1 MSTVGHSK
9 ITIRQPKPLKA
20 KIAKAAALRGMTV
33 TSFINGMLEIAA
45 ERTLLAWLRTGIT
58 VIGLGF
64 MVAKF
69 GLFLS
74 YIAPQMHADPRRTQL
89 AMVVGVLMV
98 LLGAVCSLGAA
109 IQFRRFIATL
119 SQPEVPPR
127 WSTSFVSWIAFAVS
141 AVGLLLAVYLLV

>member
-1 MSTVGHSK
+1 MSY
-9 ITIRQPKPLKA
+9 
-20 KIAKAAALRGMTV
+20 
-33 TSFINGMLEIAA
+33 LEDPRVYFAA

-74 YIAPQMHADPRRTQL
+74 YIAPQTHADPRRTQC

-98 LLGAVCSLGAA
+98 LLGAACSLGAA
-109 IQFRRFIATL
+109 IQFRRFIASL

-127 WSTSFVSWIAFAVS
+127 WSTGFVSWVAFAVS